1 MRPASGRTPNRNQ
14 INQAKY
20 KELLNLPGQL
30 QKDFKPAFIS
40 DNNRLAKLAAENK
53 EKNLVIPQNQ
63 PSKFV
68 GVQGQKIKAVVQQ
81 KQGTPAK

>member
-1 MRPASGRTPNRNQ
+1 MRPASGRTPSRNQ

-40 DNNRLAKLAAENK
+40 DSNRLAKLGAENK

-63 PSKFV
+63 PNKFV
-68 GVQGQKIKAVVQQ
+68 GVQGQKIKAAEQQ
-81 KQGTPAK
+81 KQGTPSK